1 MFELKASLLGAVSV
15 PTYSVVDRT
24 CWSPTC
30 GRPTGFLCSQD
41 IEIPP
46 YMQMSQ
52 QEMATCVLHVS
63 PLLTHVPCSIV
74 PLDFTS
80 KIHSRRLRTAS
91 QQQQSTKRS
100 MGWRHR
106 SHTHEPS
113 PVYILH
119 FIKGPSFF
127 QNSRWNFLDS
137 HVKDEIHSISQTVF
151 PYFALFSPSFIFA
164 SLTLGFTLETTKSFQ
179 YFLKLYSAIPIP
191 TSHPKFCPART
202 QSLVE
207 GVPSYPYHS
216 SKTPWGE

>member
-1 MFELKASLLGAVSV
+1 
-15 PTYSVVDRT
+15 
-24 CWSPTC
+24 
-30 GRPTGFLCSQD
+30 
-41 IEIPP
+41 
-46 YMQMSQ
+46 
-52 QEMATCVLHVS
+52 MATCILHIS
-63 PLLTHVPCSIV
+63 SAHTRSIV

-80 KIHSRRLRTAS
+80 KIHSQRLRMAR
-91 QQQQSTKRS
+91 QQQQSTKWS

-106 SHTHEPS
+106 LHTREPS

-119 FIKGPSFF
+119 FIKVPSFF
-127 QNSRWNFLDS
+127 QNSRRNFLDF
-137 HVKDEIHSISQTVF
+137 HVKGEIHSISQTVF

-164 SLTLGFTLETTKSFQ
+164 SLTLGFALETSKSFQ

-216 SKTPWGE
+216 SNVPAIMFPHWLNYLPKRDLAVTCQFSSIYYLVISMQTYFPLLNIFENVVTT

>member
-24 CWSPTC
+24 CWSPTR

-46 YMQMSQ
+46 YMQMRQ
-52 QEMATCVLHVS
+52 QEMATCILHVS
-63 PLLTHVPCSIV
+63 SAHTRSIV
-74 PLDFTS
+74 PLDLTS
-80 KIHSRRLRTAS
+80 KIHSQRLRMAR

-106 SHTHEPS
+106 SHTREPS

-119 FIKGPSFF
+119 FIKVPSFF

-137 HVKDEIHSISQTVF
+137 HVKGEIHSISQTVF
-151 PYFALFSPSFIFA
+151 PCFALFSPSFIFA
-164 SLTLGFTLETTKSFQ
+164 SLTLGFALETSKSFQ

-207 GVPSYPYHS
+207 GVPSHPYHS
-216 SKTPWGE
+216 SNIPAIMFPH